1 MPSFA
6 APLPHRRSRAP
17 GRIAPACLLA
27 LLLVLTGCGTGGGD
41 TPASSTDGRD
51 GGVSLTVLAA
61 ASLTDVMPG
70 IGALYEEAR
79 PGSSVTFSFAG
90 SQELAAQVRQGAPA
104 DVIATA
110 DTPTMEGLA
119 EETGDPVVFAR
130 NRPVIVTSPG
140 NPLGIASPGDL
151 ADPELT
157 VVLAAP
163 EVPAGRYAR
172 QVLDAAGVEVAP
184 ASLEPNVRAVLSRV
198 ETGEADAGIVYAT
211 DAAASG
217 RVGIVELPEE
227 VNVPVAH
234 PAAVLTGSAHPTEA
248 GAFVE
253 FLAGPEARRVL
264 ADAGF
269 EVP

>member
-1 MPSFA
+1 
-6 APLPHRRSRAP
+6 
-17 GRIAPACLLA
+17 
-27 LLLVLTGCGTGGGD
+27 GD
-41 TPASSTDGRD
+41 TPASPPGDGG

-61 ASLTDVMPG
+61 ASLTDVMPA
-70 IGALYEEAR
+70 IGALYEETR
-79 PGSSVTFSFAG
+79 PGSPVAFSFAG

-110 DTPTMEGLA
+110 DTPTVEGLA
-119 EETGDPVVFAR
+119 EETGEPVVFAR
-130 NRPVIVTSPG
+130 NRPVIVTAPG
-140 NPLGIASPGDL
+140 NPLNITSPTDL
-151 ADPELT
+151 ADPDLT

-172 QVLDAAGVEVAP
+172 QVLDAAGAEVRP

-211 DAAASG
+211 DAAASD
-217 RVGIVELPEE
+217 RVEVVELPGE
-227 VNVPVAH
+227 VNVATSY
-234 PAAVLTGSAHPTEA
+234 PAAVLTGSAHPAEA

-253 FLAGPEARRVL
+253 FLTGPEARRILV
-264 ADAGF
+264 DAGF